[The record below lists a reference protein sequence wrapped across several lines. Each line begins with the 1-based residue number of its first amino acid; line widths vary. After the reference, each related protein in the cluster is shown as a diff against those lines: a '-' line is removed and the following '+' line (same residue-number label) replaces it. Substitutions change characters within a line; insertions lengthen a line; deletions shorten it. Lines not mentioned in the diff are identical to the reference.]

1 MSCKDRTNAFLY
13 PRGTEPAPKGKKN
26 KLKGVPKELQNQW
39 EADRLKKAEKKR
51 QRELERVEQQ
61 MSLYPAMRKQG
72 KSKGKRKEIYAID
85 HTAGLSARQM
95 AAMFDIDTDSDD
107 DFGGGGFGRGGGK
120 KRQAGR
126 PPVTDLHSL
135 NEEIRVFMRD
145 LGKTTM
151 TLPAMDKFSRKK
163 VHEMAECYS
172 LKSQSKGK
180 GKARFP
186 ILIKTSRSSL
196 EMVSVRSDR
205 KLQGIL
211 GGGRSSG
218 GDFFK
223 SKYGKK
229 EKTALPGSTARSG
242 AGTQRHKDGDAVGGG
257 ASAIGQDN
265 IGHRLLSKM
274 GWIEGDRIGRSG
286 GLDVP

>member
-1 MSCKDRTNAFLY
+1 MLCLPSI
-13 PRGTEPAPKGKKN
+13 PPPEPAPKGKKE
-26 KLKGVPKELQNQW
+26 KLKGVPKDLQAQW
-39 EADRLKKAEKKR
+39 ETDRLKKAEKKR
-51 QRELERVEQQ
+51 QRELDRVEQQ
-61 MSLYPAMRKQG
+61 MSLYPSMRKQG
-72 KSKGKRKEIYAID
+72 KSKGKRKEIYPID

-107 DFGGGGFGRGGGK
+107 DFGGGGGRSGRGGGK
-120 KRQAGR
+120 KRHAGQ

-135 NEEIRVFMRD
+135 NEEIRHFMRD

-151 TLPAMDKFSRKK
+151 KLPAMDKFSRKQ

-180 GKARFP
+180 GRDRFP

-196 EMVSVRSDR
+196 EMVTVRSER

-211 GGGRSSG
+211 GGARSN
-218 GDFFK
+218 GDFYK

-229 EKTALPGSTARSG
+229 DKAALPGSTARTG

-257 ASAIGQDN
+257 ASAIGSDN
-265 IGHRLLSKM
+265 IGHRLLSMM
-274 GWIEGDRIGRSG
+274 GWTEGDRIGRSG

>member
-1 MSCKDRTNAFLY
+1 LHGQYYTIARLSRTLS
-13 PRGTEPAPKGKKN
+13 PVEPAPKGKKN
-26 KLKGVPKELQNQW
+26 KLKGVPKELQAQW
-39 EADRLKKAEKKR
+39 EKDRLKKAEKKR
-51 QRELERVEQQ
+51 LRELQRVEAQ
-61 MSLYPAMRKQG
+61 MSLYPGMRKQG
-72 KSKGKRKEIYAID
+72 KSKGKRNEIFPID
-85 HTAGLSARQM
+85 HTAGISARQM
-95 AAMFDIDTDSDD
+95 ATMFDIDSDDSDA
-107 DFGGGGFGRGGGK
+107 DFGGYGNRK
-120 KRQAGR
+120 KRAGA
-126 PPVTDLHSL
+126 PPVTDLQSL
-135 NEEIRVFMRD
+135 NEEIRHFMRD

-196 EMVSVRSDR
+196 EMVTVRSEK

-211 GGGRSSG
+211 GGARSN
-218 GDFFK
+218 GDFYK

-229 EKTALPGSTARSG
+229 DKSVLPGSTARTG
-242 AGTQRHKDGDAVGGG
+242 AGTQRHRDGDAVGGG
-257 ASAIGQDN
+257 ALAIGQDN